1 MGQQQQNKISGD
13 IFTQDGI
20 VAVGR
25 TFVAITERTIR
36 SRSSSSSSS
45 RLFLNEESSQH
56 KYLAFSLN
64 YSSNCDYNN
73 R

>member
-20 VAVGR
+20 VAAGR
-25 TFVAITERTIR
+25 TFVATTERTIR
-36 SRSSSSSSS
+36 GRSSSSS

>member
-1 MGQQQQNKISGD
+1 MGQQQQNQISGD
-13 IFTQDGI
+13 ILTQDGI
-20 VAVGR
+20 VVVAAV
-25 TFVAITERTIR
+25 TDR
-36 SRSSSSSSS
+36 SRF
-45 RLFLNEESSQH
+45 FLTEESSQH

>member
-1 MGQQQQNKISGD
+1 MGQQQRNQITVQISGD

-20 VAVGR
+20 VAAGR
-25 TFVAITERTIR
+25 TFVAITERNWF
-36 SRSSSSSSS
+36 
-45 RLFLNEESSQH
+45 FLNEESSQH

>member
-1 MGQQQQNKISGD
+1 MGQQQNQSSVVQISGD
-13 IFTQDGI
+13 IFTPQDGI
-20 VAVGR
+20 VAAGR
-25 TFVAITERTIR
+25 TSVAVTERT
-36 SRSSSSSSS
+36 SRF
-45 RLFLNEESSQH
+45 FLNEESSQH